1 MSVILGNVGSGETIE
16 ANTKGSVSLSCFL
29 LQENGGFT
37 ISSLVMGLLCLH
49 HGPTPA
55 FRISSVR
62 TQRSGVNVSGFDGSY
77 LRVNNTGWQ
86 ATIFIT

>member
-1 MSVILGNVGSGETIE
+1 MSIILGNVGSGETIE
-16 ANTKGSVSLSCFL
+16 AKMKAAVSLSYFP

-37 ISSLVMGLLCLH
+37 TSSLVIGLLCIH
-49 HGPTPA
+49 HGPTLA

-62 TQRSGVNVSGFDGSY
+62 TQRSGGNVSGFAGSY

-86 ATIFIT
+86 AIIFIT